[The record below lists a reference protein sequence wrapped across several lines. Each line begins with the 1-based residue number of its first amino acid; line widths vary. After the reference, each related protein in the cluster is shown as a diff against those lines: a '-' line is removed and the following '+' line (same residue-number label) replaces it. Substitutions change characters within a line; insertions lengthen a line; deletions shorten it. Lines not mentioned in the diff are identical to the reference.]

1 MDTLTISIGIGLAVS
16 LLFSEIFGLAAGG
29 MVVPGYIALSLD
41 KPLNVLMTFAA
52 AIITYFV
59 VYSLSNI
66 MIVYGKRRTV
76 LMVLVGFLVGIFFER
91 MTFFPM
97 LPSMTTPAIDMATES
112 ADYEVIGYII
122 PGLIGI
128 WIDRQGL
135 VETLGILL
143 TASTLVRLVLILLG
157 LEFVL

>member
-41 KPLNVLMTFAA
+41 RPMNVIMTFAA
-52 AIITYFV
+52 AILTYFV

-66 MIVYGKRRTV
+66 MIIYGKRRTV

-91 MTFFPM
+91 MAFFPM
-97 LPSMTTPAIDMATES
+97 MPSAALPVVDGATDT

-143 TASTLVRLVLILLG
+143 TASTLVRLVLILMG